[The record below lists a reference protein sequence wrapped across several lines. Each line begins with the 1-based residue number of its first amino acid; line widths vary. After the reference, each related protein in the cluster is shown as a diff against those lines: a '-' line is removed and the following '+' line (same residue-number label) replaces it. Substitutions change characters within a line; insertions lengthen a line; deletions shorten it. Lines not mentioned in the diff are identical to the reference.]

1 MNHLQSNVADYTV
14 TEKAT
19 RLYNGVVDIFDWRSS
34 NDVVT
39 PFELALKQ
47 VRELPTRAGNVLV
60 PGAGI
65 GTYILALLQEGFKPE
80 QITAVEL
87 DPAYSRLGYGIFN
100 RFGINYVTADF
111 TSWHSDMQF
120 DVIIGNPPYQD
131 SSNAAKNNKLWMKF
145 TFLGL
150 SLLKPGGYMSFVTPR
165 SFVGRTLQ
173 PAKIRALLTGD
184 YSLLKVNH
192 DADSYFKVGVDICYW
207 VASKLPY
214 EGVTNV
220 VEGNKGRVIDLR
232 EELPLL
238 VAKKQQDGIAEKI
251 NEIVKRDS
259 TVRLNSVANEVEF
272 APAEDGKYKVYTSGR
287 KKFYFTNEVPNNAGQ
302 WKVAYGYSAT
312 YKGWFVTRDAVA
324 GSHRMVYVETPEEG
338 VAIGETLMHPVM
350 MFYLDNWRKTAGF
363 TPAIKNKGCLP
374 DIRGL
379 TDSQIQQ
386 LFELTDEEWAY
397 IYSAHKAAKELPRV
411 I

>member
-1 MNHLQSNVADYTV
+1 MKNLQPNVTTYTV
-14 TEKAT
+14 TERAK
-19 RLYNGVVDIFDWRSS
+19 RIYDGVVEGFITDKTSDI
-34 NDVVT
+34 VT
-39 PFELALKQ
+39 PFDLALKQ

-87 DPAYSRLGYGIFN
+87 DPAYSRLGYGIFS
-100 RFGINYVTADF
+100 RFGINYVTTDF
-111 TSWHSDMQF
+111 TSWQPDMQF

-207 VASKLPY
+207 VAAKVSY
-214 EGVTNV
+214 VGVTNV
-220 VEGNKGRVIDLR
+220 VEGNKSRTINLCD
-232 EELPLL
+232 ELPLL
-238 VAKKQQDGIAEKI
+238 AAKKQSDGIVERI
-251 NEIVKRDS
+251 NEIVKRER
-259 TVRLNSVANEVEF
+259 TLKLNSVANEVEF
-272 APAEDGKYKVYTSGR
+272 APAVDGEYKVYTSGR
-287 KKFYFTNEVPNNAGQ
+287 KKFYLTHEVPNNAGK

-312 YKGWFVTRDAVA
+312 YKGWFVTQDAVA
-324 GSHRMVYVETPEEG
+324 GSHRMVYVDSPEEG
-338 VAIGETLMHPVM
+338 IAIGETLLHPVM
-350 MFYLDNWRKTAGF
+350 AFYLDNWRKTAGF

-379 TDSQIQQ
+379 SDSQIQQ
-386 LFELTDEEWAY
+386 LFELTSEEWAY
-397 IYSAHKAAKELPRV
+397 IYDAHKAAKELPRV